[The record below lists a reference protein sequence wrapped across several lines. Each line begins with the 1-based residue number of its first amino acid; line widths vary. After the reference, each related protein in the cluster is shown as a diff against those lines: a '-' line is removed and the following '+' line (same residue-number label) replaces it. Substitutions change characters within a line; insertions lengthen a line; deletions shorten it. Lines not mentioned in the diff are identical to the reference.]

1 MPAQSSVVLLENSI
15 QGDEKA
21 WIPACAGMTTRDS
34 RLSVDD
40 FRALGFE
47 SFTCVSG
54 NVYKSNSRL
63 AFL

>member
-1 MPAQSSVVLLENSI
+1 MPAQSFVIPLENGI

-21 WIPACAGMTTRDS
+21 WILACAGMTTRNS